1 MELSDLVK
9 EWVSIDAEIS
19 LYQKKIKELNNT
31 KKSLNNQLMTNMK
44 TSNIDQIT
52 LNNDECILYK
62 KSISKKPLNKKK
74 LDVLLE
80 QYLVNS
86 GVEVDELVNFIF
98 DNRENV
104 ERESIIKKKM

>member
-104 ERESIIKKKM
+104 IKKKM

>member
-1 MELSDLVK
+1 MDLSELVK
-9 EWVSIDAEIS
+9 EWVGIDAEIS
-19 LYQKKIKELNNT
+19 SYQKKIKELNTT
-31 KKSLNNQLMTNMK
+31 KKRLNGQLMDNMK
-44 TSNIDQIT
+44 TSNIEQIT

-80 QYLVNS
+80 QYLENT
-86 GVEVDELVNFIF
+86 GVEVNELVNFIF

-104 ERESIIKKKM
+104 EKESIIKKKM